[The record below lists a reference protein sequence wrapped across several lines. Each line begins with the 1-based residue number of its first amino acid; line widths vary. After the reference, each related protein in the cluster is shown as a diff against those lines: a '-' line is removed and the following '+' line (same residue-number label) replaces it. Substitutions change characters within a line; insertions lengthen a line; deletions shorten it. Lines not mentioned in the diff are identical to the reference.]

1 MAVTRIKNNQITDS
15 TITAQKIASQTLVG
29 GLFAPDLTLNSN
41 VSIIGN
47 LTVSGGSS
55 IVNSTNTYVNDPVV
69 VFNNG
74 YIGSLTGYDIG
85 ILVNRNLAT
94 LTGYGAVNT
103 AWLWSEA
110 DSAFVGLATTDTGT
124 GVVSINNSGFVNI
137 KVQDVAAA
145 GNVTVTGTL
154 TAASLV
160 LSGGGTLTGNVDAA
174 YGTIT
179 NFDSSNVAITGG
191 SITNT
196 TVAGSTVD
204 ATVMTTANAQ
214 VSGGAISNT
223 PINGSVIGANVAAAG
238 TFTTLT
244 STSGITGTLQTAAQ
258 PNVTSVG
265 TLTSL
270 DVTGTATAGNIST
283 TGTATVGTSTV
294 TGNETVGGTLTA
306 TGVVTAN
313 STVNSTSVSTG
324 AIVTPGGVGIAKD
337 VNIGGLANIGTLQL
351 SGNTVSS
358 LSGDIVVKSTT
369 GAVKIGALTMPQVD
383 GPASAVMT
391 TDGAGNLSL
400 QSLAGAGVTGNL
412 IILGTPTTGTLTDN
426 NPAITNWVST
436 TKVTDAVDRLNEVL
450 GKLVPTQPAT
460 FPGTYT
466 LAIAS
471 LAPAGTLRMTNFV
484 QTDNSGTGGR
494 SIAGGTTISAYK
506 RVATYAPSTT
516 INDVGPGDQ
525 GTVSVMK
532 NGATAGSRTIVSGTG
547 NNGTYSDLIISDNAD
562 YGSKSSQA
570 LGFWYSFDATASGTV
585 AAGWNDLYLTDT
597 SGSPT
602 NTVGW
607 YYDAA
612 APGTP
617 VITQSSFA
625 VTSNVVAYSSSIP
638 HYTSAAQ
645 WTYSGTVNRLSGDL
659 YPATDSFFTGSAA
672 GSFQAP
678 ATVTYTAAGVTTPLA
693 RNLYVSSGSAT
704 VSTTASIANST
715 GVSSTGPTVSAA
727 NSYAT
732 GSLALT
738 PGGNVLRINTAST
751 ATPNENNIVVG
762 TFGSGGASS
771 AVRVGGLATG
781 ATPTTGGIASWTSS
795 AALPTYEATVVGGT
809 IKNDTTNYSTGYF
822 PVGPDLSTG
831 RTGTQYITFRITR
844 DATSKFDISLT
855 GKISGVQVALPGSS
869 LGTTASPTNGW
880 IDATVAYGGA
890 GTPGT
895 GPGGNGSVGC
905 ALGGA
910 VTVGSLV
917 TQSNTVTFGTESSHN
932 STGNYIYVRFALA
945 AGDSITAL
953 SFPNATH

>member
-55 IVNSTNTYVNDPVV
+55 VVNSTNTYVNDPVV

-74 YIGSLTGYDIG
+74 YVGSLTGYDIG

-110 DSAFVGLATTDTGT
+110 DSAFVAIATTDTGD
-124 GVVSINNSGFVNI
+124 GVIGINNSGFLNMKMKDI
-137 KVQDVAAA
+137 IAT
-145 GNVTVTGTL
+145 GNASIAGTL
-154 TAASLV
+154 TAGNLS
-160 LSGGGTLTGNVDAA
+160 LSGGGTLTGNVSAQS
-174 YGTIT
+174 GSFV
-179 NFDSSNVAITGG
+179 NFDSGNVAITGG
-191 SITNT
+191 TITGT
-196 TVAGSTVD
+196 TFASSTVD

-214 VSGGAISNT
+214 ISGGAISNT

-244 STSGITGTLQTAAQ
+244 STGGITGTLQTAAQ

-270 DVTGTATAGNIST
+270 SVTGTATAGNIST
-283 TGTATVGTSTV
+283 AGTSTVGTSAV

-337 VNIGGLANIGTLQL
+337 VNIGGLANIGNVQVAN
-351 SGNTVSS
+351 NTISS
-358 LSGDIVVKSTT
+358 LSGNLNLSST

-383 GPASAVMT
+383 GVAASVMT
-391 TDGAGNLSL
+391 SDGAGNLSL
-400 QSLAGAGVTGNL
+400 QSLAGAGVRGNV
-412 IILGTPTTGTLTDN
+412 IQLGTPTTGTLVDN
-426 NPAITNWVST
+426 NPAITTWT
-436 TKVTDAVDRLNEVL
+436 TTTYVTDAVDRLNEVL
-450 GKLVPTQPAT
+450 GKLVPTQPAV
-460 FPGTYT
+460 FPGSPFT
-466 LAIAS
+466 LTVSS
-471 LAPAGTLRMTNFV
+471 LSSGLRMTNFT
-484 QTDNSGTGGR
+484 QTDNSGAGGHNL
-494 SIAGGTTISAYK
+494 AGGTTVSAYK
-506 RVATYAPSTT
+506 RVNTYATNTT
-516 INDVGPGDQ
+516 GYVGPGDA

-532 NGATAGSRTIVSGTG
+532 DGASAGSRAIAATLT
-547 NNGTYSDLIISDNAD
+547 NNGTYGDLTILNNVD
-562 YGSKSSQA
+562 YGSVSSQA
-570 LGFWYSFDATASGTV
+570 LGFWNTFEATASGTV
-585 AAGWNDLYLTDT
+585 AAGWNDVYLTDT
-597 SGSPT
+597 SGTPT
-602 NTVGW
+602 NTVAW
-607 YYDAA
+607 YYDAS

-617 VITQSSFA
+617 VVTQTSFA
-625 VTSNVVAYSSSIP
+625 PTSNVVAYSSSIP
-638 HYTSAAQ
+638 HYTSSAV
-645 WTYSGTVNRLSGDL
+645 WTYSGTANKLSGDL
-659 YPATDSFFTGSAA
+659 YPATDNFFTGSAA

-678 ATVTYTAAGVTTPLA
+678 ATVSYTGAGVTTPVA
-693 RNLYVSSGSAT
+693 RNLYVSSGSAS
-704 VSTTASIANST
+704 VSTTVAIANST

-738 PGGNVLRINTAST
+738 PGGSVLRIDPAST

-762 TFGSGGASS
+762 TFGSGGSAS
-771 AVRVGGLATG
+771 AVRVGGLAAG
-781 ATPTTGGIASWTSS
+781 ATPTTGSVTAWTSS
-795 AALPTYEATVVGGT
+795 AALAASDATVVGGT
-809 IKNDTTNYSTGYF
+809 IKQDTTNYSTGYF
-822 PVGPDLSTG
+822 PVGPNLSG
-831 RTGTQYITFRITR
+831 QAATQYITFRITR
-844 DATSKFDISLT
+844 DATSKFDVSLT
-855 GKISGVQVALPGSS
+855 GKVSGVQVALPGSS
-869 LGTTASPTNGW
+869 LDTTAAPTNGW

-895 GPGGNGSVGC
+895 GTGGNGSVGC

-917 TQSNTVTFGTESSHN
+917 TQSRTVTFGTESSHN
-932 STGNYIYVRFALA
+932 STGNYIYVRFVLA

>member
-15 TITAQKIASQTLVG
+15 TITYQKIANQTLVG
-29 GLFAPDLTLNSN
+29 ANFNPNLTLNSN

-110 DSAFVGLATTDTGT
+110 DSAFVAIATTDTGEGVT
-124 GVVSINNSGFVNI
+124 GVNNSGFVNI
-137 KVQDVAAA
+137 KAHDVTA
-145 GNVTVTGTL
+145 TG
-154 TAASLV
+154 
-160 LSGGGTLTGNVDAA
+160 
-174 YGTIT
+174 
-179 NFDSSNVAITGG
+179 NVAITGSISASSFSVG
-191 SITNT
+191 AGGTFSGNIASAYATITNLT
-196 TVAGSTVD
+196 TGNAQISGGAITSTPVSGSTVQ
-204 ATVMTTANAQ
+204 ATVLTTANAQ
-214 VSGGAISNT
+214 ISGGAISNT

-238 TFTTLT
+238 TFTTVT
-244 STSGITGTLQTAAQ
+244 ATNVGGTLTTAAQ

-270 DVTGTATAGNIST
+270 DVSGTTTSGNIST
-283 TGTATVGTSTV
+283 VGTATVGTSAV
-294 TGNETVGGTLTA
+294 TGNATVGGTLSV
-306 TGVVTAN
+306 TGAITNTSTAN
-313 STVNSTSVSTG
+313 STTTATG
-324 AIVTPGGVGIAKD
+324 AIVTAGGVGIAKD
-337 VNIGGLANIGTLQL
+337 VNIGGLANIANVQVAN
-351 SGNTVSS
+351 NTISS
-358 LSGDIVVKSTT
+358 LSGNLNLSST
-369 GAVKIGALTMPQVD
+369 GSVKIGALTMPQVD
-383 GPASAVMT
+383 GPAAAVMT

-400 QSLAGAGVTGNL
+400 QSLAGAGVRGNV
-412 IILGTPTTGTLTDN
+412 IQLGTPTTGTLVDN
-426 NPAITNWVST
+426 SPAITNWTST
-436 TKVTDAVDRLNEVL
+436 TMVTDAVDRLNEVL
-450 GKLVPTQPAT
+450 GKLVPTQPST

-471 LAPAGTLRMTNFV
+471 LAPAGTLRMTNFT

-506 RVATYAPSTT
+506 RVGTYATAT
-516 INDVGPGDQ
+516 AVNDVGPGDQ

-532 NGATAGSRTIVSGTG
+532 NGASAGSRTIVSGTG
-547 NNGTYSDLIISDNAD
+547 NNGTYSDLVISDNAD
-562 YGSKSSQA
+562 YGSKSAQA
-570 LGFWYSFDATASGTV
+570 LGFWYSFDAAASGSV
-585 AAGWNDLYLTDT
+585 AAGWNDVYMTDT
-597 SGSPT
+597 AGSAT
-602 NTVGW
+602 NTAGW

-638 HYTSAAQ
+638 HYTSSAV
-645 WTYSGTVNRLSGDL
+645 WTYSGTANRLTGDL
-659 YPATDSFFTGSAA
+659 YPSTDNFFTGSAA

-678 ATVTYTAAGVTTPLA
+678 ATVSYTAAGVTVPPA
-693 RNLYVSSGSAT
+693 RNLYVASGSASVTTT
-704 VSTTASIANST
+704 VAIANST

-738 PGGNVLRINTAST
+738 PGGNVLRIDPAST

-762 TFGSGGASS
+762 TFGSGGAAS

-781 ATPTTGGIASWTSS
+781 ATPATGTVAAWSSS
-795 AALPTYEATVVGGT
+795 AALPAYEASVVGGT
-809 IKNDTTNYSTGYF
+809 IKQDTTNYSTGYF
-822 PVGPDLSTG
+822 PVGPDLSAHAS
-831 RTGTQYITFRITR
+831 TQYITFRITR
-844 DATSKFDISLT
+844 DATSKFDIAVT

-869 LGTTASPTNGW
+869 LDTTAAPTNGW

-895 GPGGNGSVGC
+895 GTGGNGSVGC

-910 VTVGSLV
+910 VTVGSVV
-917 TQSNTVTFGTESSHN
+917 TQSKTVTFGTESSHN
-932 STGNYIYVRFALA
+932 STSNYIYVRFALA

>member
-15 TITAQKIASQTLVG
+15 TITYQKIANQTLVG
-29 GLFAPDLTLNSN
+29 ANFNPNLTLNSN

-55 IVNSTNTYVNDPVV
+55 VVNSTNTYVNDPVV

-110 DSAFVGLATTDTGT
+110 DSAFVAIATTDTGEGVT
-124 GVVSINNSGFVNI
+124 GVNNSGFVNI
-137 KVQDVAAA
+137 KAHDV
-145 GNVTVTGTL
+145 
-154 TAASLV
+154 TA
-160 LSGGGTLTGNVDAA
+160 TGNVDITGSISASSFSVGAGGTFSGNISSA
-174 YGTIT
+174 YATIT
-179 NFDSSNVAITGG
+179 NLTSGNAQISGGAIT
-191 SITNT
+191 STP
-196 TVAGSTVD
+196 VSGSTVQ
-204 ATVMTTANAQ
+204 ATVLTTANAQ
-214 VSGGAISNT
+214 ISGGAISNT

-244 STSGITGTLQTAAQ
+244 STGGITGTLQTAAQ

-270 DVTGTATAGNIST
+270 SVTGTATAGNIST
-283 TGTATVGTSTV
+283 AGTATVGTSTV
-294 TGNETVGGTLTA
+294 TGNATVGGTLGV
-306 TGVVTAN
+306 TGDVTVSSN
-313 STVNSTSVSTG
+313 VNSTSTTTG
-324 AIVTPGGVGIAKD
+324 SIVTAGGVGIAKD
-337 VNIGGLANIGTLQL
+337 VNIGGLANIANVQVAN
-351 SGNTVSS
+351 NTISS
-358 LSGDIVVKSTT
+358 LSGNLNLSSS
-369 GAVKIGALTMPQVD
+369 GSVKIGALTMPQVD
-383 GPASAVMT
+383 GVAASVMT
-391 TDGAGNLSL
+391 SDGAGNLSL
-400 QSLAGAGVTGNL
+400 QSLAGAGVRGNV
-412 IILGTPTTGTLTDN
+412 IQLGTPTTGTLVDN
-426 NPAITNWVST
+426 SPAITTWT
-436 TKVTDAVDRLNEVL
+436 TGTYITDAVDRLNEVL
-450 GKLVPTQPAT
+450 GKLVPTQPST
-460 FPGTYT
+460 FPGSPFT
-466 LAIAS
+466 LTVSS
-471 LAPAGTLRMTNFV
+471 LSSGLRMTNFT

-494 SIAGGTTISAYK
+494 SVAGGTTISAYK
-506 RVATYAPSTT
+506 RVNTYATNAA
-516 INDVGPGDQ
+516 NDVGPGDS

-532 NGATAGSRTIVSGTG
+532 NGASSGSHTIVSGTG
-547 NNGTYSDLIISDNAD
+547 NNGTYSDLVISDNAD
-562 YGSKSSQA
+562 YGSKSAQA
-570 LGFWYSFDATASGTV
+570 LGFWYSFDAAASGTV
-585 AAGWNDLYLTDT
+585 AGGWNDVYLTDT
-597 SGSPT
+597 AGTPT

-607 YYDAA
+607 YYDSA

-625 VTSNVVAYSSSIP
+625 VTSNVVAYSSSVP
-638 HYTSAAQ
+638 HYTSSAV
-645 WTYSGTVNRLSGDL
+645 WTYSGTANRLTGDL
-659 YPATDSFFTGSAA
+659 YPATDSFFTGTAG

-678 ATVTYTAAGVTTPLA
+678 ATVTYTAAGVTVPPA
-693 RNLYVSSGSAT
+693 RNLYVASGSAT

-715 GVSSTGPTVSAA
+715 GVSSVGPTVSAA

-738 PGGNVLRINTAST
+738 PGGNVLRIDAAST

-762 TFGSGGASS
+762 TFGSGGAAS

-781 ATPTTGGIASWTSS
+781 ATPTTGSITSWTSS
-795 AALPTYEATVVGGT
+795 SALPTYEATVVGGT

-844 DATSKFDISLT
+844 DATSKFDIAVT

-869 LGTTASPTNGW
+869 LDTTASPTNGW

-890 GTPGT
+890 GVPGT
-895 GPGGNGSVGC
+895 GTGGNGSTGC

-910 VTVGSLV
+910 ITTGSVV
-917 TQSNTVTFGTESSHN
+917 TQSKTVTFGTVSSN
-932 STGNYIYVRFALA
+932 SSTNNYIFVRFALV

>member
-55 IVNSTNTYVNDPVV
+55 VVNSTNTYVNDPVV

-74 YIGSLTGYDIG
+74 YVGSLTGYDIG

-103 AWLWSEA
+103 AWLWSET
-110 DSAFVGLATTDTGT
+110 DSAFVGIATTDTGE
-124 GVVSINNSGFVNI
+124 GVVGVNNSGFINI
-137 KVQDVAAA
+137 KVRDVIAS
-145 GNVTVTGTL
+145 GNVSVGGTL
-154 TAASLV
+154 TAAN
-160 LSGGGTLTGNVDAA
+160 LSVSGSGGTLSGNIVAQYA
-174 YGTIT
+174 TVT
-179 NFDSSNVAITGG
+179 NFDSGNVAITGG
-191 SITNT
+191 SITGT
-196 TVAGSTVD
+196 TFASSTVG
-204 ATVMTTANAQ
+204 ATVLTTANAQ
-214 VSGGAISNT
+214 ISGGAISNT
-223 PINGSVIGANVAAAG
+223 PINGSAIGANVAAAG

-244 STSGITGTLQTAAQ
+244 ATGGVTGTLQTAAQ

-270 DVTGTATAGNIST
+270 DVTGTVTAGGFTT
-283 TGTATVGTSTV
+283 TGTAAVGTSTV
-294 TGNETVGGTLTA
+294 SGNQTVGGTLGV
-306 TGVVTAN
+306 TGAVTVASN
-313 STVNSTSVSTG
+313 VNSTSTTTG
-324 AIVTPGGVGIAKD
+324 SIVTAGGVGIAKD
-337 VNIGGLANIGTLQL
+337 VNIGGLANIANVQVAN
-351 SGNTVSS
+351 NTISS
-358 LSGDIVVKSTT
+358 LSGNLNLSSSNS
-369 GAVKIGALTMPQVD
+369 VKIGALTMPQVD
-383 GPASAVMT
+383 GVASSVMT
-391 TDGAGNLSL
+391 SDGAGNLSL

-426 NPAITNWVST
+426 SPAITTWTSGT
-436 TKVTDAVDRLNEVL
+436 MVTDAVDRLNEVL
-450 GKLVPTQPAT
+450 GKLVPTQPPT
-460 FPGTYT
+460 FPGSPFT
-466 LAIAS
+466 LTVSS
-471 LAPAGTLRMTNFV
+471 LSSGLRMTNFT

-494 SIAGGTTISAYK
+494 SVAGGTTISAYK
-506 RVATYAPSTT
+506 RTNTYVTNAA
-516 INDVGPGDQ
+516 NDVGPGDS

-532 NGATAGSRTIVSGTG
+532 NGAAAGSRAIVSGTG
-547 NNGTYSDLIISDNAD
+547 NNGTFTDLIISDNAD
-562 YGSKSSQA
+562 YGSKSAQA
-570 LGFWYSFDATASGTV
+570 LGFWYSFDASASGTV
-585 AAGWNDLYLTDT
+585 AGGWNDVYLTDT
-597 SGSPT
+597 AGTPT

-607 YYDAA
+607 YYDAS

-638 HYTSAAQ
+638 HYTSSAV
-645 WTYSGTVNRLSGDL
+645 WTYSGTANRLSGDL
-659 YPATDSFFTGSAA
+659 YPATDSFFTGTAA

-693 RNLYVSSGSAT
+693 QNLYVASGSAT
-704 VSTTASIANST
+704 VSTTVAIANST

-732 GSLALT
+732 GSLVLT
-738 PGGNVLRINTAST
+738 PGGQVLRINAAST

-762 TFGSGGASS
+762 TFGSGGSAS

-822 PVGPDLSTG
+822 PVGPDLSG
-831 RTGTQYITFRITR
+831 QAATQYITFRITR
-844 DATSKFDISLT
+844 DATSKFDIAVT

-869 LGTTASPTNGW
+869 LDTTASPTNGW
-880 IDATVAYGGA
+880 VDATVAYGGA
-890 GTPGT
+890 GVPGT
-895 GPGGNGSVGC
+895 GVGGNGSTGC

-910 VTVGSLV
+910 ITTGSVV
-917 TQSNTVTFGTESSHN
+917 TQSKTVTFGTVSSN
-932 STGNYIYVRFALA
+932 SSTNNYIYVRFALV